1 METIPLHALAPVI
14 ALEDPRVSV
23 AADVGCPIVLDID
36 IPSAQEIYSL
46 LAWWAVGK
54 LAGKLKPVLLKKV
67 RLVKFFLELIRIW
80 STFLGVRCAI
90 VIIRVPVVPI
100 TEFGGRCIRV
110 ILDTVDLA

>member
-1 METIPLHALAPVI
+1 MN
-14 ALEDPRVSV
+14 DSWVSV

-36 IPSAQEIYSL
+36 IPSTKKIYCL

-54 LAGKLKPVLLKKV
+54 LAGKLKPVLLQKV

-80 STFLGVRCAI
+80 STFLGVRCAV

>member
-1 METIPLHALAPVI
+1 METILLNAMAPII
-14 ALEDPRVSV
+14 ALNDFRVSV
-23 AADVGCPIVLDID
+23 AANVGCPIVLDID
-36 IPSAQEIYSL
+36 IPSIQEIYYL

-54 LAGKLKPVLLKKV
+54 LAGKLKPVLLQKV
-67 RLVKFFLELIRIW
+67 RLMKFFLELIRIW

-90 VIIRVPVVPI
+90 VIIRVPVVPL